1 MSELKKV
8 YVITRGAY
16 SDYHICAV
24 AATKEIAEKL
34 RKIYSDEYSWAAD
47 ARIEEYDLNE
57 AKDDAGVFYDVT
69 FADDK
74 VSACFNEYGERESIQ
89 FFKGNKWR
97 SDRLIVSVRARD
109 EDQAVKIAQDRRAEY
124 LAKKEGVV

>member
-8 YVITRGAY
+8 YVITKGAY

-34 RKIYSDEYSWAAD
+34 QKIYSENSWND
-47 ARIEEYDLNE
+47 AIIEEYDLNE
-57 AKDDAGVFYDVT
+57 ARDNVRIFYDVT
-69 FADDK
+69 FADDR
-74 VSACFNEYGERESIQ
+74 VSACFNEYAEKESIH
-89 FFKGNKWR
+89 FYKGNKWQ
-97 SDRLIVSVRARD
+97 SDRLIVCVRARD
-109 EDQAVKIAQDRRAEY
+109 EEHAVKIAQDRRAEY

>member
-1 MSELKKV
+1 MSEPKKV
-8 YVITRGAY
+8 YVITKGAY

-34 RKIYSDEYSWAAD
+34 QKIYSDEYSRAD

-57 AKDDAGVFYDVT
+57 AKDDVRVFYDVT
-69 FADDK
+69 FANGK

-89 FFKGNKWR
+89 FFKRNK
-97 SDRLIVSVRARD
+97 
-109 EDQAVKIAQDRRAEY
+109 
-124 LAKKEGVV
+124 

>member
-1 MSELKKV
+1 MSDPKKV

-34 RKIYSDEYSWAAD
+34 QKIYSEDFWGD
-47 ARIEEYDLNE
+47 AIIEEYDLNE
-57 AKDDAGVFYDVT
+57 TRDDVRVFYDVT
-69 FADDK
+69 FEDDR
-74 VSACFNEYGERESIQ
+74 VSACFNEYGEKESIQ
-89 FFKGNKWR
+89 FYKGNKSQ
-97 SDRLIVSVRARD
+97 SDRLIVCVRARD
-109 EDQAVKIAQDRRAEY
+109 EDHAVKIAQDRRAEY

>member
-1 MSELKKV
+1 MSEPKKV
-8 YVITRGAY
+8 YIITKGAY

-34 RKIYSDEYSWAAD
+34 RKIYSDEYSWAD

-57 AKDDAGVFYDVT
+57 AKDDVRVFYDVT
-69 FADDK
+69 FADGK

-89 FFKGNKWR
+89 FFKGNKWQ

-109 EDQAVKIAQDRRAEY
+109 EDHAIKIAQDRRAEY

>member
-1 MSELKKV
+1 MSEPKKV
-8 YVITRGAY
+8 YVITKGAY

-34 RKIYSDEYSWAAD
+34 RKIYSDDSWAD

-57 AKDDAGVFYDVT
+57 AKDDVRVFYDVT
-69 FADDK
+69 FADGK
-74 VSACFNEYGERESIQ
+74 VSTYFNEYGERESIQ
-89 FFKGNKWR
+89 FFKGNKWQ

-109 EDQAVKIAQDRRAEY
+109 EDHAVKIAQDRRAEY